1 MKAGTDERKLK
12 RKLIGA
18 SVLLL
23 LFAGVVMSVPD
34 ERLAW
39 QAPLVMGMLSMPK
52 PNPSK
57 YIHRETRP
65 SSDPMFSLLGFASV
79 AGVLGLAGGWLLT
92 KPSPRKITPKPVPPL
107 VFP

>member
-1 MKAGTDERKLK
+1 MKAGTDERRLK

-18 SVLLL
+18 GVLLL
-23 LFAGVVMSVPD
+23 LFAGVVLSVPD

-39 QAPLVMGMLSMPK
+39 QAPLVMGTLSMPK
-52 PNPSK
+52 PNPLK
-57 YIHRETRP
+57 YPNRDLRP
-65 SSDPMFSLLGFASV
+65 NSDSLFSLLGFLSA

-92 KPSPRKITPKPVPPL
+92 KPSPGKVTRKPVPPL